1 MSDIKETFTDVDR
14 AMDRASDMATS
25 AYCQGTFS
33 VGGNMLDARGDELH
47 ALHNT
52 VVVNGITHDPTAHGE
67 RQLVDWYYEQVAQ
80 GVQMPPPE
88 DITIVTSLDPCCMCT
103 GSILTAGF
111 RAVVGAYDDY
121 AGINYDFQAEFPSL
135 SPELQAKAKATF
147 SYPEVAGSTKC
158 FPRLATGAP
167 LPAFFTSGQ
176 IVSQH
181 NVALCKTLFEA
192 TVGSVKE
199 TINTDLPQH
208 ELRDPTELLPNDPLV
223 LALRAIYPEAL
234 NYRASVRGTPDE
246 GLATYLLA
254 AAQKDME
261 QGGTG
266 NAVAMLDWFGNL
278 LLCLPGNLSHSPI
291 LTAFMQTTRAYAQL
305 REQLINDD
313 FVGEQKTRQYLGH
326 PKYGVF
332 VFVKGPDD
340 SSQSLVD
347 LGAYGST
354 MEGPVPPENPVPFQ
368 YVLPT
373 MEPTALTAYCQKL
386 PPLYSASVVVRPRQ
400 VESTALIE
408 AMSKALLR

>member
-1 MSDIKETFTDVDR
+1 MSDIKGTFTDVDR

-52 VVVNGITHDPTAHGE
+52 VVVDGITHDPTAHGE
-67 RQLVDWYYEQVAQ
+67 RQLVDWYYEQVAN
-80 GVQMPPPE
+80 GTLMPPPE

-121 AGINYDFQAEFPSL
+121 AGINYDFRAEFPSL
-135 SPELQAKAKATF
+135 SPELQAKARATF
-147 SYPEVAGSTKC
+147 SYPEVDGDKC
-158 FPRLATGAP
+158 FSRPATGAS
-167 LPAFFTSGQ
+167 LPEFFTDQ
-176 IVSQH
+176 TVSQH

-208 ELRDPTELLPNDPLV
+208 ELRDPADLEDTDPLV
-223 LALRAIYPEAL
+223 VALRDIYPDAL
-234 NYRASVRGTPDE
+234 KYVAPSRGTPDE
-246 GLATYLLA
+246 GLARYLLDTA
-254 AAQKDME
+254 RLDIA
-261 QGGTG
+261 QGGNG

-278 LLCLPGNLSHSPI
+278 LMCLPGNLSRSPI

-305 REQLINDD
+305 RERLIKNPS
-313 FVGEQKTRQYLGH
+313 VGEQKTRQYLGH

-332 VFVKGPDD
+332 VFINGPDD

-354 MEGPVPPENPVPFQ
+354 MEGPVPPENPIPFQ
-368 YVLPT
+368 YVIPT

-408 AMSKALLR
+408 AMTNALLR